1 MKRSKTQ
8 AVYRFLPEMWISEK
22 DDSERAVSAKIK
34 NWNYIKMSDIYEDF
48 IEGEIKRQIKL
59 FGDRGGDISAFDL
72 SPDTHS
78 FSIVETACNEGIPD
92 IIGEISPLVF
102 YCSSCGAVSDL
113 RNPDAVDK
121 YTWKCKNPD
130 CGKWAVK
137 QLQMIY
143 ACECGYAQPIKIP
156 HVQGVKN
163 FKFRPNETQYKMF
176 YRSGNSEK
184 PAEFVQIC
192 PNCNSR
198 LVPDNANSGRNYKP
212 FTLKVINLVDQRN
225 GQFYKKGIDAQ
236 KTIVC
241 RWFDKLST
249 ADYEEILNNI
259 ELAFSDAFKSDAQRR
274 NVKQQVRALI
284 DAGMLPPEMFESA
297 VNNML
302 QNAPNTKSVER
313 YVAICDDLFSRKKTE
328 NPVGYAEWLSH
339 FSFKLMQYDTLKYAK
354 RIITL
359 EEAIQRQ
366 LDMEFI
372 DSPEEVTA
380 LNKKMGIA
388 NMQVSCDIQ
397 IINCTYGYSRRV
409 ADPKNSTNKNCRLKL
424 NAYDRTRDGTA
435 NLVYGAKLDTE
446 GILFEI
452 NAISCLD
459 SAEGAMYEIPEHVKP
474 ILRKS
479 QLFTVIPR
487 IYCEQCGSYE
497 IPYCAE
503 CGKPMECDE
512 NVRLHCSCGAP
523 FHVQCFEGHRAC
535 RVENWYIP
543 TSRMYTMIN
552 QNIHAAFKQDTADLV
567 MCIMG
572 SALYIAQ
579 PCIVRTEGVEVFFN
593 QIDCFSR
600 LPATAKENTKK
611 YAVYLGEKC
620 DGTCSNA
627 KIGRCIADSSMACLP
642 KAFYTLLPGFR
653 PQPHKGLEYGDV
665 AAQINVGSCAYEM
678 KGIIKKNTMNS
689 GRTSKSVDVLLNT
702 HLLSTSKAGEEII
715 RQFVEQGL
723 VDNRVDLIAV
733 IAPQYFD
740 NSFKG
745 TLRFLAKLGGKKV
758 MFIELDDVARLIEG
772 NSAIDV

>member
-78 FSIVETACNEGIPD
+78 FAIVETACNEGIPD

-102 YCSSCGAVSDL
+102 YCSSCGTVSDL

-143 ACECGYAQPIKIP
+143 TCECGYAQPIKIP

-313 YVAICDDLFSRKKTE
+313 YVAMCDDLFSRKKTE

-366 LDMEFI
+366 LDMDFI

-380 LNKKMGIA
+380 LNKKMGIT

-452 NAISCLD
+452 SQRKIVEWLYENNIISEEQLPDLDDDISVKKWFAQYVHSDVISMFGEIDDSEKITKNVFALLHSMSHAFMNSAGELSGLSGNSLTEIILVETASIFIYAQTSQGIPLGALSGMAESNYAYFLKKAFDEAKNCVFDPICTERDDTACSACLIIPEISCNHFN
-459 SAEGAMYEIPEHVKP
+459 AELG
-474 ILRKS
+474 RK
-479 QLFTVIPR
+479 
-487 IYCEQCGSYE
+487 Y
-497 IPYCAE
+497 
-503 CGKPMECDE
+503 
-512 NVRLHCSCGAP
+512 
-523 FHVQCFEGHRAC
+523 
-535 RVENWYIP
+535 
-543 TSRMYTMIN
+543 
-552 QNIHAAFKQDTADLV
+552 
-567 MCIMG
+567 
-572 SALYIAQ
+572 LYS
-579 PCIVRTEGVEVFFN
+579 
-593 QIDCFSR
+593 ID
-600 LPATAKENTKK
+600 
-611 YAVYLGEKC
+611 G
-620 DGTCSNA
+620 
-627 KIGRCIADSSMACLP
+627 
-642 KAFYTLLPGFR
+642 
-653 PQPHKGLEYGDV
+653 
-665 AAQINVGSCAYEM
+665 
-678 KGIIKKNTMNS
+678 
-689 GRTSKSVDVLLNT
+689 
-702 HLLSTSKAGEEII
+702 
-715 RQFVEQGL
+715 
-723 VDNRVDLIAV
+723 VDNPTVG
-733 IAPQYFD
+733 FWE
-740 NSFKG
+740 
-745 TLRFLAKLGGKKV
+745 
-758 MFIELDDVARLIEG
+758 M
-772 NSAIDV
+772 

>member
-8 AVYRFLPEMWISEK
+8 AVYKFLPEMWISEK
-22 DDSERAVSAKIK
+22 GDSERAVSAKIK

-78 FSIVETACNEGIPD
+78 FAIVETACNEGIPD

-102 YCSSCGAVSDL
+102 YCSSCGTVSDL

-156 HVQGVKN
+156 HVQWVKN

-192 PNCNSR
+192 PSCNSR

-313 YVAICDDLFSRKKTE
+313 YVAMCDDLFSRKKTE

-380 LNKKMGIA
+380 LNKKMGVA

-452 NAISCLD
+452 SQRKIVEWLYENNIISEEQLPDLDDDISVKKWFAQYVHSDVISMFGEIDDSEKITKNVFALLHSMSHAFMNSAGELSGLSGNSLTEIILVETASIFIYAQTSQGIPLGALSGMAESNYAYFLKKAFDEAKNCVFDPICTERDDTACSACLIIPEISCNHFN
-459 SAEGAMYEIPEHVKP
+459 AELG
-474 ILRKS
+474 RK
-479 QLFTVIPR
+479 
-487 IYCEQCGSYE
+487 Y
-497 IPYCAE
+497 
-503 CGKPMECDE
+503 
-512 NVRLHCSCGAP
+512 
-523 FHVQCFEGHRAC
+523 
-535 RVENWYIP
+535 
-543 TSRMYTMIN
+543 
-552 QNIHAAFKQDTADLV
+552 
-567 MCIMG
+567 
-572 SALYIAQ
+572 LYS
-579 PCIVRTEGVEVFFN
+579 
-593 QIDCFSR
+593 ID
-600 LPATAKENTKK
+600 
-611 YAVYLGEKC
+611 G
-620 DGTCSNA
+620 
-627 KIGRCIADSSMACLP
+627 
-642 KAFYTLLPGFR
+642 
-653 PQPHKGLEYGDV
+653 
-665 AAQINVGSCAYEM
+665 
-678 KGIIKKNTMNS
+678 
-689 GRTSKSVDVLLNT
+689 
-702 HLLSTSKAGEEII
+702 
-715 RQFVEQGL
+715 
-723 VDNRVDLIAV
+723 VDNPTVG
-733 IAPQYFD
+733 FWE
-740 NSFKG
+740 
-745 TLRFLAKLGGKKV
+745 
-758 MFIELDDVARLIEG
+758 M
-772 NSAIDV
+772 

>member
-78 FSIVETACNEGIPD
+78 FAIVETACNEGIPD

-249 ADYEEILNNI
+249 ADYDEILNNI

-313 YVAICDDLFSRKKTE
+313 YVAMCDDLFSRKKAE

-380 LNKKMGIA
+380 LNKKMGIT

-452 NAISCLD
+452 SQRKIVEWLYENNIISEEQLPDLDDDVSVKKWFAQYVHSDVISMFGEIDDSEKITKNVFALLHSMSHAFMNAAGELSGLSSNSLTEIILVETASIFIYAQTSQGIPLGALSGMAESNYAYFLKKAFDETKNCVFDPICTERDDTACSACLIIPEISCNHFN
-459 SAEGAMYEIPEHVKP
+459 AELGRKYLYSIDGADNP
-474 ILRKS
+474 
-479 QLFTVIPR
+479 TV
-487 IYCEQCGSYE
+487 
-497 IPYCAE
+497 
-503 CGKPMECDE
+503 
-512 NVRLHCSCGAP
+512 
-523 FHVQCFEGHRAC
+523 
-535 RVENWYIP
+535 
-543 TSRMYTMIN
+543 
-552 QNIHAAFKQDTADLV
+552 
-567 MCIMG
+567 
-572 SALYIAQ
+572 
-579 PCIVRTEGVEVFFN
+579 
-593 QIDCFSR
+593 
-600 LPATAKENTKK
+600 
-611 YAVYLGEKC
+611 
-620 DGTCSNA
+620 
-627 KIGRCIADSSMACLP
+627 
-642 KAFYTLLPGFR
+642 GFW
-653 PQPHKGLEYGDV
+653 
-665 AAQINVGSCAYEM
+665 EM
-678 KGIIKKNTMNS
+678 
-689 GRTSKSVDVLLNT
+689 
-702 HLLSTSKAGEEII
+702 
-715 RQFVEQGL
+715 
-723 VDNRVDLIAV
+723 
-733 IAPQYFD
+733 
-740 NSFKG
+740 
-745 TLRFLAKLGGKKV
+745 
-758 MFIELDDVARLIEG
+758 
-772 NSAIDV
+772 

>member
-22 DDSERAVSAKIK
+22 GDSERAVSAKIK

-78 FSIVETACNEGIPD
+78 FAIVETACNEGIPD

-102 YCSSCGAVSDL
+102 YCSSCGTVSDL
-113 RNPDAVDK
+113 RNSDAVDK

-313 YVAICDDLFSRKKTE
+313 YVAMCDDLFSRKKTE

-366 LDMEFI
+366 LNMEFI

-452 NAISCLD
+452 SQRKIVEWLYENNIISEEQLPDLDDDISVKKWFAQYVHSDVISMFGEIDDSEKITKNVFALLHSMSHAFMNSAGELSGLSGNSLTEIILVETASIFIYAQTSQGIPLGALSGMAESNYAYFLKKAFDETKNCVFDPICTERDDTACSACLIIPEISCNHFN
-459 SAEGAMYEIPEHVKP
+459 AELG
-474 ILRKS
+474 RK
-479 QLFTVIPR
+479 
-487 IYCEQCGSYE
+487 Y
-497 IPYCAE
+497 
-503 CGKPMECDE
+503 
-512 NVRLHCSCGAP
+512 
-523 FHVQCFEGHRAC
+523 
-535 RVENWYIP
+535 
-543 TSRMYTMIN
+543 
-552 QNIHAAFKQDTADLV
+552 
-567 MCIMG
+567 
-572 SALYIAQ
+572 LYS
-579 PCIVRTEGVEVFFN
+579 
-593 QIDCFSR
+593 ID
-600 LPATAKENTKK
+600 
-611 YAVYLGEKC
+611 G
-620 DGTCSNA
+620 
-627 KIGRCIADSSMACLP
+627 
-642 KAFYTLLPGFR
+642 
-653 PQPHKGLEYGDV
+653 
-665 AAQINVGSCAYEM
+665 
-678 KGIIKKNTMNS
+678 
-689 GRTSKSVDVLLNT
+689 
-702 HLLSTSKAGEEII
+702 
-715 RQFVEQGL
+715 
-723 VDNRVDLIAV
+723 VDNPTVG
-733 IAPQYFD
+733 FWE
-740 NSFKG
+740 
-745 TLRFLAKLGGKKV
+745 
-758 MFIELDDVARLIEG
+758 M
-772 NSAIDV
+772 

>member
-22 DDSERAVSAKIK
+22 GDSERAVSAKIK
-34 NWNYIKMSDIYEDF
+34 NWNYIKMSGIYEDF

-59 FGDRGGDISAFDL
+59 FGDRGGDISAFDI

-78 FSIVETACNEGIPD
+78 FTIVETACNEGIPD

-102 YCSSCGAVSDL
+102 YCSSCGTVTDL

-143 ACECGYAQPIKIP
+143 ACECGYAQPIKVP
-156 HVQGVKN
+156 YVQGVKD

-241 RWFDKLST
+241 RWFEKLST
-249 ADYEEILNNI
+249 ADYEEILDNI
-259 ELAFSDAFKSDAQRR
+259 ELAFSDAFKSNAQRR
-274 NVKQQVRALI
+274 NVEQQVRALI

-313 YVAICDDLFSRKKTE
+313 YVAMCDDLFARKKAE
-328 NPVGYAEWLSH
+328 DPAGYTEWLSH

-359 EEAIQRQ
+359 EEAIKRQ

-372 DSPEEVTA
+372 DSPEEITA
-380 LNKKMGIA
+380 LNDKLGIA

-452 NAISCLD
+452 SQRRIIEWLYENKIIGEEQLPDLDDDVSVKKWFAEYVHSDVITMFGEIDDSEKIAKNVFALLYSMSHAFMNAAGELSGLSSNSLTEIILVETASIFIYAQTSQGIPLGALSGMAESNYAYFLKKAFDETKNCVFDPICTERDDTACSACLIIPEISCNHFN
-459 SAEGAMYEIPEHVKP
+459 AELG
-474 ILRKS
+474 RKYLYS
-479 QLFTVIPR
+479 IDGV
-487 IYCEQCGSYE
+487 
-497 IPYCAE
+497 
-503 CGKPMECDE
+503 
-512 NVRLHCSCGAP
+512 
-523 FHVQCFEGHRAC
+523 
-535 RVENWYIP
+535 
-543 TSRMYTMIN
+543 
-552 QNIHAAFKQDTADLV
+552 DT
-567 MCIMG
+567 
-572 SALYIAQ
+572 
-579 PCIVRTEGVEVFFN
+579 
-593 QIDCFSR
+593 
-600 LPATAKENTKK
+600 PA
-611 YAVYLGEKC
+611 V
-620 DGTCSNA
+620 
-627 KIGRCIADSSMACLP
+627 
-642 KAFYTLLPGFR
+642 GFW
-653 PQPHKGLEYGDV
+653 
-665 AAQINVGSCAYEM
+665 EM
-678 KGIIKKNTMNS
+678 
-689 GRTSKSVDVLLNT
+689 
-702 HLLSTSKAGEEII
+702 
-715 RQFVEQGL
+715 
-723 VDNRVDLIAV
+723 
-733 IAPQYFD
+733 
-740 NSFKG
+740 
-745 TLRFLAKLGGKKV
+745 
-758 MFIELDDVARLIEG
+758 
-772 NSAIDV
+772 

>member
-22 DDSERAVSAKIK
+22 GDSERAVSAKIK

-78 FSIVETACNEGIPD
+78 FAIVETACNEGIPD

-102 YCSSCGAVSDL
+102 YCSSCGTVSDL

-313 YVAICDDLFSRKKTE
+313 YVAMCDDLFSRKKTE

-366 LDMEFI
+366 LDLEFI

-380 LNKKMGIA
+380 LNKKMGIT

-452 NAISCLD
+452 SQRKIVEWLYENNIISEEQLPDLDDDISVKKWFAQYVHSDVISMFGEIDDSEKITKNVFALLHSMSHAFMNSAGELSGLSGNSLTEIILVETASIFIYAQTSQGIPLGALSGMAESNYAYFLKKAFDEAKNCVFDPICTERDDTACSACLIIPEISCNHFN
-459 SAEGAMYEIPEHVKP
+459 AELG
-474 ILRKS
+474 RK
-479 QLFTVIPR
+479 
-487 IYCEQCGSYE
+487 Y
-497 IPYCAE
+497 
-503 CGKPMECDE
+503 
-512 NVRLHCSCGAP
+512 
-523 FHVQCFEGHRAC
+523 
-535 RVENWYIP
+535 
-543 TSRMYTMIN
+543 
-552 QNIHAAFKQDTADLV
+552 
-567 MCIMG
+567 
-572 SALYIAQ
+572 LYS
-579 PCIVRTEGVEVFFN
+579 
-593 QIDCFSR
+593 ID
-600 LPATAKENTKK
+600 
-611 YAVYLGEKC
+611 G
-620 DGTCSNA
+620 
-627 KIGRCIADSSMACLP
+627 
-642 KAFYTLLPGFR
+642 
-653 PQPHKGLEYGDV
+653 
-665 AAQINVGSCAYEM
+665 
-678 KGIIKKNTMNS
+678 
-689 GRTSKSVDVLLNT
+689 
-702 HLLSTSKAGEEII
+702 
-715 RQFVEQGL
+715 
-723 VDNRVDLIAV
+723 VDNPTVG
-733 IAPQYFD
+733 FWE
-740 NSFKG
+740 
-745 TLRFLAKLGGKKV
+745 
-758 MFIELDDVARLIEG
+758 M
-772 NSAIDV
+772 

>member
-102 YCSSCGAVSDL
+102 YCSSCGAVSDF

-249 ADYEEILNNI
+249 ADYDEILNNI

-313 YVAICDDLFSRKKTE
+313 YVAMCDDLFSRKKAE

-372 DSPEEVTA
+372 DSPEEVAA
-380 LNKKMGIA
+380 LNKKMGIT

-452 NAISCLD
+452 SQRKIVEWLYENNIISEEQLPDLDDDVSVKKWFAQYVHSDVISMFGEIDDSEKITKNVFALLHSMSHAFMNAAGELSGLSSNSLTEIILVETASIFIYAQTSQGIPLGALSGMAESNYAYFLKKAFDEAKNCVFDPICTERDDTACSACLIIPEISCNHFN
-459 SAEGAMYEIPEHVKP
+459 AELG
-474 ILRKS
+474 RK
-479 QLFTVIPR
+479 
-487 IYCEQCGSYE
+487 Y
-497 IPYCAE
+497 
-503 CGKPMECDE
+503 
-512 NVRLHCSCGAP
+512 
-523 FHVQCFEGHRAC
+523 
-535 RVENWYIP
+535 
-543 TSRMYTMIN
+543 
-552 QNIHAAFKQDTADLV
+552 
-567 MCIMG
+567 
-572 SALYIAQ
+572 LYS
-579 PCIVRTEGVEVFFN
+579 
-593 QIDCFSR
+593 ID
-600 LPATAKENTKK
+600 
-611 YAVYLGEKC
+611 G
-620 DGTCSNA
+620 
-627 KIGRCIADSSMACLP
+627 
-642 KAFYTLLPGFR
+642 
-653 PQPHKGLEYGDV
+653 
-665 AAQINVGSCAYEM
+665 
-678 KGIIKKNTMNS
+678 
-689 GRTSKSVDVLLNT
+689 
-702 HLLSTSKAGEEII
+702 
-715 RQFVEQGL
+715 
-723 VDNRVDLIAV
+723 VDNPTVG
-733 IAPQYFD
+733 FWE
-740 NSFKG
+740 
-745 TLRFLAKLGGKKV
+745 
-758 MFIELDDVARLIEG
+758 M
-772 NSAIDV
+772 

>member
-22 DDSERAVSAKIK
+22 GDSERAVSAKIK

-59 FGDRGGDISAFDL
+59 FGDRGGDISAFNL

-78 FSIVETACNEGIPD
+78 FAIVETACNEGIPD

-102 YCSSCGAVSDL
+102 YCSSCGTVSDL

-156 HVQGVKN
+156 HVRGVKN

-184 PAEFVQIC
+184 TAEFVQIC

-302 QNAPNTKSVER
+302 QNAPNTKNVER
-313 YVAICDDLFSRKKTE
+313 YVAMCDDLFSRKKTE

-452 NAISCLD
+452 SQRKIVEWLYENNIIREEQLPDLDDDISVKKWFAQYVHSDVISMFGEIDDSEKITKNVFALLHSMSHAFMNSAGELSGLSGNSLTEIILVETASIFIYAQTSQGIPLGALSGMAESNYAYFLKKAFDEAKNCVFDPICTERDDTACSACLIIPEISCNHFN
-459 SAEGAMYEIPEHVKP
+459 AELG
-474 ILRKS
+474 RK
-479 QLFTVIPR
+479 
-487 IYCEQCGSYE
+487 Y
-497 IPYCAE
+497 
-503 CGKPMECDE
+503 
-512 NVRLHCSCGAP
+512 
-523 FHVQCFEGHRAC
+523 
-535 RVENWYIP
+535 
-543 TSRMYTMIN
+543 
-552 QNIHAAFKQDTADLV
+552 
-567 MCIMG
+567 
-572 SALYIAQ
+572 LYS
-579 PCIVRTEGVEVFFN
+579 
-593 QIDCFSR
+593 ID
-600 LPATAKENTKK
+600 
-611 YAVYLGEKC
+611 G
-620 DGTCSNA
+620 
-627 KIGRCIADSSMACLP
+627 
-642 KAFYTLLPGFR
+642 
-653 PQPHKGLEYGDV
+653 
-665 AAQINVGSCAYEM
+665 
-678 KGIIKKNTMNS
+678 
-689 GRTSKSVDVLLNT
+689 
-702 HLLSTSKAGEEII
+702 
-715 RQFVEQGL
+715 
-723 VDNRVDLIAV
+723 VDNPTVG
-733 IAPQYFD
+733 FWE
-740 NSFKG
+740 
-745 TLRFLAKLGGKKV
+745 
-758 MFIELDDVARLIEG
+758 M
-772 NSAIDV
+772 

>member
-22 DDSERAVSAKIK
+22 GDSERAVSAKIK

-78 FSIVETACNEGIPD
+78 FAIVETACNEGIPD

-102 YCSSCGAVSDL
+102 YCSSCGTVSDL

-259 ELAFSDAFKSDAQRR
+259 ELAFSDAFKSDAQRQ

-302 QNAPNTKSVER
+302 QNAPNTKSVEQ
-313 YVAICDDLFSRKKTE
+313 YVAMCDDLFSRKKTE

-452 NAISCLD
+452 SQRKIVEWLYENNIISEEQLPDLDDDISVKKWFAQYVHSDVISMFGEIDDSEKITKNVFALLHSMSHAFMNSAGELSGLSSNSLTEIILVETASIFIYAQTSQGIPLGALSGMAESNYAYFLKKAFDEAKNCVFDPICTERDDTACSACLIIPEISCNHFN
-459 SAEGAMYEIPEHVKP
+459 AELG
-474 ILRKS
+474 RK
-479 QLFTVIPR
+479 
-487 IYCEQCGSYE
+487 Y
-497 IPYCAE
+497 
-503 CGKPMECDE
+503 
-512 NVRLHCSCGAP
+512 
-523 FHVQCFEGHRAC
+523 
-535 RVENWYIP
+535 
-543 TSRMYTMIN
+543 
-552 QNIHAAFKQDTADLV
+552 
-567 MCIMG
+567 
-572 SALYIAQ
+572 LYS
-579 PCIVRTEGVEVFFN
+579 
-593 QIDCFSR
+593 ID
-600 LPATAKENTKK
+600 
-611 YAVYLGEKC
+611 G
-620 DGTCSNA
+620 
-627 KIGRCIADSSMACLP
+627 
-642 KAFYTLLPGFR
+642 
-653 PQPHKGLEYGDV
+653 
-665 AAQINVGSCAYEM
+665 
-678 KGIIKKNTMNS
+678 
-689 GRTSKSVDVLLNT
+689 
-702 HLLSTSKAGEEII
+702 
-715 RQFVEQGL
+715 
-723 VDNRVDLIAV
+723 VDNPTVG
-733 IAPQYFD
+733 FWE
-740 NSFKG
+740 
-745 TLRFLAKLGGKKV
+745 
-758 MFIELDDVARLIEG
+758 M
-772 NSAIDV
+772 

>member
-22 DDSERAVSAKIK
+22 GDSERAVSAKIK
-34 NWNYIKMSDIYEDF
+34 NWNYIKMSGIYEDF

-59 FGDRGGDISAFDL
+59 FGDRGGDISAFDI
-72 SPDTHS
+72 SPDIHS
-78 FSIVETACNEGIPD
+78 FTIVETACNEGIPD

-102 YCSSCGAVSDL
+102 YCSSCGTVTDL

-143 ACECGYAQPIKIP
+143 ACECGYAQPIKVP
-156 HVQGVKN
+156 YVQGVKD

-241 RWFDKLST
+241 RWFEKLST
-249 ADYEEILNNI
+249 ADYEEILDNI
-259 ELAFSDAFKSDAQRR
+259 ELAFSDAFKSNAQRR
-274 NVKQQVRALI
+274 NVEQQVRALI

-313 YVAICDDLFSRKKTE
+313 YVAMCDDLFARKKAE
-328 NPVGYAEWLSH
+328 DPAGYTEWLSH

-372 DSPEEVTA
+372 DSPEEITA
-380 LNKKMGIA
+380 LNDKLGIA

-452 NAISCLD
+452 SQRRIIEWLYENKIIGEEQLPDLDDDVSVKKWFAEYVHSDVITMFGEIDDSEKITKNVFALLHSMSHAFMNAAGELSGLSSNSLTEIILVETASIFIYAQTSQGIPLGALSGMAESNYAYFLKKAFDETKNCVFDPICTERDDTACSACLIIPEISCNHFN
-459 SAEGAMYEIPEHVKP
+459 AELG
-474 ILRKS
+474 RKYLYS
-479 QLFTVIPR
+479 IDGV
-487 IYCEQCGSYE
+487 
-497 IPYCAE
+497 
-503 CGKPMECDE
+503 
-512 NVRLHCSCGAP
+512 
-523 FHVQCFEGHRAC
+523 
-535 RVENWYIP
+535 
-543 TSRMYTMIN
+543 
-552 QNIHAAFKQDTADLV
+552 DT
-567 MCIMG
+567 
-572 SALYIAQ
+572 
-579 PCIVRTEGVEVFFN
+579 
-593 QIDCFSR
+593 
-600 LPATAKENTKK
+600 PA
-611 YAVYLGEKC
+611 V
-620 DGTCSNA
+620 
-627 KIGRCIADSSMACLP
+627 
-642 KAFYTLLPGFR
+642 GFW
-653 PQPHKGLEYGDV
+653 
-665 AAQINVGSCAYEM
+665 EM
-678 KGIIKKNTMNS
+678 
-689 GRTSKSVDVLLNT
+689 
-702 HLLSTSKAGEEII
+702 
-715 RQFVEQGL
+715 
-723 VDNRVDLIAV
+723 
-733 IAPQYFD
+733 
-740 NSFKG
+740 
-745 TLRFLAKLGGKKV
+745 
-758 MFIELDDVARLIEG
+758 
-772 NSAIDV
+772 

>member
-78 FSIVETACNEGIPD
+78 FAIVETACNEGIPD

-102 YCSSCGAVSDL
+102 YCSSCGTVSDL

-302 QNAPNTKSVER
+302 QNAPNTKNVER
-313 YVAICDDLFSRKKTE
+313 YVAMCDDLFSRKKTE

-452 NAISCLD
+452 SQRKIVEWLYENNIISEEQLPDLDDDISVKKWFAQYVHSDVISMFGEIDDSEKITKNVFALLHSMSHAFMNSAGELSGLSGNSLTEIILVETASIFIYAQTSQGIPLGALSGMAESNYAYFLKKAFDEAKNCVFDPICTERDDTACSACLIIPEISCNHFN
-459 SAEGAMYEIPEHVKP
+459 AELG
-474 ILRKS
+474 RK
-479 QLFTVIPR
+479 
-487 IYCEQCGSYE
+487 Y
-497 IPYCAE
+497 
-503 CGKPMECDE
+503 
-512 NVRLHCSCGAP
+512 
-523 FHVQCFEGHRAC
+523 
-535 RVENWYIP
+535 
-543 TSRMYTMIN
+543 
-552 QNIHAAFKQDTADLV
+552 
-567 MCIMG
+567 
-572 SALYIAQ
+572 LYS
-579 PCIVRTEGVEVFFN
+579 
-593 QIDCFSR
+593 ID
-600 LPATAKENTKK
+600 
-611 YAVYLGEKC
+611 G
-620 DGTCSNA
+620 
-627 KIGRCIADSSMACLP
+627 
-642 KAFYTLLPGFR
+642 
-653 PQPHKGLEYGDV
+653 
-665 AAQINVGSCAYEM
+665 
-678 KGIIKKNTMNS
+678 
-689 GRTSKSVDVLLNT
+689 
-702 HLLSTSKAGEEII
+702 
-715 RQFVEQGL
+715 
-723 VDNRVDLIAV
+723 VDNPTVG
-733 IAPQYFD
+733 FWE
-740 NSFKG
+740 
-745 TLRFLAKLGGKKV
+745 
-758 MFIELDDVARLIEG
+758 M
-772 NSAIDV
+772 

>member
-409 ADPKNSTNKNCRLKL
+409 ADPKNSTNTNCRLKL

-452 NAISCLD
+452 SQRKIVEWLYENNIISEEQLPDLDDDISVKKWFAQYVHSDVISMFGEIDDSEKITKNVFALLHSMSHAFMNSAGELSGLSGNSLTEIILVETASIFIYAQTSQGIPLGALSGMAESNYAYFLKKAFDEAKNCVFDPICTERDDTACSACLIIPEISCNHFN
-459 SAEGAMYEIPEHVKP
+459 AELG
-474 ILRKS
+474 RK
-479 QLFTVIPR
+479 
-487 IYCEQCGSYE
+487 Y
-497 IPYCAE
+497 
-503 CGKPMECDE
+503 
-512 NVRLHCSCGAP
+512 
-523 FHVQCFEGHRAC
+523 
-535 RVENWYIP
+535 
-543 TSRMYTMIN
+543 
-552 QNIHAAFKQDTADLV
+552 
-567 MCIMG
+567 
-572 SALYIAQ
+572 LYS
-579 PCIVRTEGVEVFFN
+579 
-593 QIDCFSR
+593 ID
-600 LPATAKENTKK
+600 
-611 YAVYLGEKC
+611 G
-620 DGTCSNA
+620 
-627 KIGRCIADSSMACLP
+627 
-642 KAFYTLLPGFR
+642 
-653 PQPHKGLEYGDV
+653 
-665 AAQINVGSCAYEM
+665 
-678 KGIIKKNTMNS
+678 
-689 GRTSKSVDVLLNT
+689 
-702 HLLSTSKAGEEII
+702 
-715 RQFVEQGL
+715 
-723 VDNRVDLIAV
+723 VDNPTVG
-733 IAPQYFD
+733 FWE
-740 NSFKG
+740 
-745 TLRFLAKLGGKKV
+745 
-758 MFIELDDVARLIEG
+758 M
-772 NSAIDV
+772 

>member
-34 NWNYIKMSDIYEDF
+34 NWNYIKMSGIYEDF

-78 FSIVETACNEGIPD
+78 FAIVETACNEGIPD

-143 ACECGYAQPIKIP
+143 TCECGYAQPIKIP

-313 YVAICDDLFSRKKTE
+313 YVAMCDDLFSRKKTE

-452 NAISCLD
+452 SQRKIVEWLYENNIISEEQLPDLDDDISVKKWFAQYVHSDVISMFGEIDDSEKITKNVFALLHSMSHAFMNAAGELSGLSSNSLTEIILVETASIFIYAQTSQGIPLGALSGMAESNYAYFLKKAFDEAKNCVFDPICTERDDTACSACLIIPEISCNHFN
-459 SAEGAMYEIPEHVKP
+459 AELG
-474 ILRKS
+474 RK
-479 QLFTVIPR
+479 
-487 IYCEQCGSYE
+487 Y
-497 IPYCAE
+497 
-503 CGKPMECDE
+503 
-512 NVRLHCSCGAP
+512 
-523 FHVQCFEGHRAC
+523 
-535 RVENWYIP
+535 
-543 TSRMYTMIN
+543 
-552 QNIHAAFKQDTADLV
+552 
-567 MCIMG
+567 
-572 SALYIAQ
+572 LYS
-579 PCIVRTEGVEVFFN
+579 
-593 QIDCFSR
+593 ID
-600 LPATAKENTKK
+600 
-611 YAVYLGEKC
+611 G
-620 DGTCSNA
+620 
-627 KIGRCIADSSMACLP
+627 
-642 KAFYTLLPGFR
+642 
-653 PQPHKGLEYGDV
+653 
-665 AAQINVGSCAYEM
+665 
-678 KGIIKKNTMNS
+678 
-689 GRTSKSVDVLLNT
+689 
-702 HLLSTSKAGEEII
+702 
-715 RQFVEQGL
+715 
-723 VDNRVDLIAV
+723 VDNPTVG
-733 IAPQYFD
+733 FWE
-740 NSFKG
+740 
-745 TLRFLAKLGGKKV
+745 
-758 MFIELDDVARLIEG
+758 M
-772 NSAIDV
+772 

>member
-78 FSIVETACNEGIPD
+78 FSIVETACNAGIPD

-163 FKFRPNETQYKMF
+163 FKFRPNETQYKIF

-313 YVAICDDLFSRKKTE
+313 YVAMCDDLFSRKKTE

-452 NAISCLD
+452 SQRKIVEWLYENNIISEEQLPDLDDDISVKKWFAQYVHSDVISMFGEIDDSEKITKNVFALLHSMSHAFMNSAGELSGLSGNSLTEIILVETASIFIYAQTSQGIPLGALSGMAESNYAYFLKKAFDEAKNCVFDPICTERDDTACSACLIIPEISCNHFN
-459 SAEGAMYEIPEHVKP
+459 AELG
-474 ILRKS
+474 RK
-479 QLFTVIPR
+479 
-487 IYCEQCGSYE
+487 Y
-497 IPYCAE
+497 
-503 CGKPMECDE
+503 
-512 NVRLHCSCGAP
+512 
-523 FHVQCFEGHRAC
+523 
-535 RVENWYIP
+535 
-543 TSRMYTMIN
+543 
-552 QNIHAAFKQDTADLV
+552 
-567 MCIMG
+567 
-572 SALYIAQ
+572 LYS
-579 PCIVRTEGVEVFFN
+579 
-593 QIDCFSR
+593 ID
-600 LPATAKENTKK
+600 
-611 YAVYLGEKC
+611 G
-620 DGTCSNA
+620 
-627 KIGRCIADSSMACLP
+627 
-642 KAFYTLLPGFR
+642 
-653 PQPHKGLEYGDV
+653 
-665 AAQINVGSCAYEM
+665 
-678 KGIIKKNTMNS
+678 
-689 GRTSKSVDVLLNT
+689 
-702 HLLSTSKAGEEII
+702 
-715 RQFVEQGL
+715 
-723 VDNRVDLIAV
+723 VDNPTVG
-733 IAPQYFD
+733 FWE
-740 NSFKG
+740 
-745 TLRFLAKLGGKKV
+745 
-758 MFIELDDVARLIEG
+758 M
-772 NSAIDV
+772 

>member
-22 DDSERAVSAKIK
+22 GDSERAVSAKIK
-34 NWNYIKMSDIYEDF
+34 NWNYIKMSGIYEDF

-59 FGDRGGDISAFDL
+59 FGDRGGDISAFDI

-78 FSIVETACNEGIPD
+78 FTIVETACNEGIPD

-102 YCSSCGAVSDL
+102 YCSSCGTVTDL

-143 ACECGYAQPIKIP
+143 ACECGYAQPIKVP
-156 HVQGVKN
+156 YVQGVKD

-241 RWFDKLST
+241 RWFEKLST
-249 ADYEEILNNI
+249 ADYEEILDNI
-259 ELAFSDAFKSDAQRR
+259 ELAFSDAFKSNAQRR
-274 NVKQQVRALI
+274 NVEQQVRALI

-313 YVAICDDLFSRKKTE
+313 YVAMCDDLFARKKAE
-328 NPVGYAEWLSH
+328 DPAGYTEWLSH

-372 DSPEEVTA
+372 DSPEEITA
-380 LNKKMGIA
+380 LNDKLGIA

-452 NAISCLD
+452 SQRRIIEWLYENKIIGEEQLPDLDDDVSVKKWFAEYVHSDVITMFGEIDDSEKITKNVFALLHSMSHAFMNAAGELSGLSSNSLTEIILVETASIFIYAQTSQGIPLGALSGMAESNYEYFLKKAFDETKNCVFDPICTERDDTACSACLIIPEISCNHFN
-459 SAEGAMYEIPEHVKP
+459 AELG
-474 ILRKS
+474 RKYLYS
-479 QLFTVIPR
+479 IDGV
-487 IYCEQCGSYE
+487 
-497 IPYCAE
+497 
-503 CGKPMECDE
+503 
-512 NVRLHCSCGAP
+512 
-523 FHVQCFEGHRAC
+523 
-535 RVENWYIP
+535 
-543 TSRMYTMIN
+543 
-552 QNIHAAFKQDTADLV
+552 DT
-567 MCIMG
+567 
-572 SALYIAQ
+572 
-579 PCIVRTEGVEVFFN
+579 
-593 QIDCFSR
+593 
-600 LPATAKENTKK
+600 PA
-611 YAVYLGEKC
+611 V
-620 DGTCSNA
+620 
-627 KIGRCIADSSMACLP
+627 
-642 KAFYTLLPGFR
+642 GFW
-653 PQPHKGLEYGDV
+653 
-665 AAQINVGSCAYEM
+665 EM
-678 KGIIKKNTMNS
+678 
-689 GRTSKSVDVLLNT
+689 
-702 HLLSTSKAGEEII
+702 
-715 RQFVEQGL
+715 
-723 VDNRVDLIAV
+723 
-733 IAPQYFD
+733 
-740 NSFKG
+740 
-745 TLRFLAKLGGKKV
+745 
-758 MFIELDDVARLIEG
+758 
-772 NSAIDV
+772 

>member
-452 NAISCLD
+452 SQRKIVEWLYENNIISEEQLPDLDDDISVKKWFAQYVHSDVISMFGEIDDSEKITKNVFALLHSMSHAFMNSAGELSGLSGNSLTEIILVETASIFIYAQTSQGIPLGALSGMAESNYAYFLKKAFDEAKNCVFDPICTERDDTACSACLIIPEISCNHFN
-459 SAEGAMYEIPEHVKP
+459 AELG
-474 ILRKS
+474 RKYLYS
-479 QLFTVIPR
+479 IDGVDNPTV
-487 IYCEQCGSYE
+487 G
-497 IPYCAE
+497 
-503 CGKPMECDE
+503 
-512 NVRLHCSCGAP
+512 
-523 FHVQCFEGHRAC
+523 F
-535 RVENWYIP
+535 
-543 TSRMYTMIN
+543 
-552 QNIHAAFKQDTADLV
+552 
-567 MCIMG
+567 
-572 SALYIAQ
+572 
-579 PCIVRTEGVEVFFN
+579 
-593 QIDCFSR
+593 
-600 LPATAKENTKK
+600 
-611 YAVYLGEKC
+611 
-620 DGTCSNA
+620 
-627 KIGRCIADSSMACLP
+627 GRCN
-642 KAFYTLLPGFR
+642 
-653 PQPHKGLEYGDV
+653 YG
-665 AAQINVGSCAYEM
+665 
-678 KGIIKKNTMNS
+678 
-689 GRTSKSVDVLLNT
+689 
-702 HLLSTSKAGEEII
+702 
-715 RQFVEQGL
+715 
-723 VDNRVDLIAV
+723 
-733 IAPQYFD
+733 
-740 NSFKG
+740 
-745 TLRFLAKLGGKKV
+745 
-758 MFIELDDVARLIEG
+758 
-772 NSAIDV
+772 

>member
-22 DDSERAVSAKIK
+22 GDSERAVSAKIK
-34 NWNYIKMSDIYEDF
+34 NWNYIKMSDIYKDF

-78 FSIVETACNEGIPD
+78 FAIVETACNEGIPD

-102 YCSSCGAVSDL
+102 YCSSCGTVSDL

-184 PAEFVQIC
+184 TAEFVQIC

-249 ADYEEILNNI
+249 ADYEKILNNI

-302 QNAPNTKSVER
+302 QNAPNTKNVER
-313 YVAICDDLFSRKKTE
+313 YVAMCDDLFSRKKTE

-452 NAISCLD
+452 SQRKIVEWLYENNIISEEQLPDLDDDISVKKWFAQYVHSDVISMFGEIDDSEKITKNVFALLHSMSHAFMNSAGELSGLSGNSLTEIILVETASIFIYAQTSQGIPLGALSGMAESNYAYFLKKAFDEAKNCVFDPICTERDDTACSACLIIPEISCNHFN
-459 SAEGAMYEIPEHVKP
+459 AELG
-474 ILRKS
+474 RK
-479 QLFTVIPR
+479 
-487 IYCEQCGSYE
+487 Y
-497 IPYCAE
+497 
-503 CGKPMECDE
+503 
-512 NVRLHCSCGAP
+512 
-523 FHVQCFEGHRAC
+523 
-535 RVENWYIP
+535 
-543 TSRMYTMIN
+543 
-552 QNIHAAFKQDTADLV
+552 
-567 MCIMG
+567 
-572 SALYIAQ
+572 LYSI
-579 PCIVRTEGVEVFFN
+579 EGVDNPTV
-593 QIDCFSR
+593 
-600 LPATAKENTKK
+600 
-611 YAVYLGEKC
+611 
-620 DGTCSNA
+620 
-627 KIGRCIADSSMACLP
+627 
-642 KAFYTLLPGFR
+642 GFW
-653 PQPHKGLEYGDV
+653 
-665 AAQINVGSCAYEM
+665 EM
-678 KGIIKKNTMNS
+678 
-689 GRTSKSVDVLLNT
+689 
-702 HLLSTSKAGEEII
+702 
-715 RQFVEQGL
+715 
-723 VDNRVDLIAV
+723 
-733 IAPQYFD
+733 
-740 NSFKG
+740 
-745 TLRFLAKLGGKKV
+745 
-758 MFIELDDVARLIEG
+758 
-772 NSAIDV
+772 

>member
-78 FSIVETACNEGIPD
+78 FAIVETACNEGIPD

-102 YCSSCGAVSDL
+102 YCSSCGTVSDL

-121 YTWKCKNPD
+121 YTWRCKNPD

-163 FKFRPNETQYKMF
+163 FKFRPNETQYKIF

-249 ADYEEILNNI
+249 ADYDEILNNI

-313 YVAICDDLFSRKKTE
+313 YVAMCDDLFSRKKTE

-380 LNKKMGIA
+380 LNKKMGIT

-452 NAISCLD
+452 SQRKIVEWLYENNIISEEQLPDLDDDISVKKWFAQYVHSDVISMFGEIDDSEKITKNVFALLHSVSHAFMNSAGELSGLSGNSLTEIILVETASIFIYAQTSQGIPLGALSGMAESNYAYFLKKAFDEAKNCVFDPICTERDDTACSACLIIPEISCNHFN
-459 SAEGAMYEIPEHVKP
+459 AELG
-474 ILRKS
+474 RK
-479 QLFTVIPR
+479 
-487 IYCEQCGSYE
+487 Y
-497 IPYCAE
+497 
-503 CGKPMECDE
+503 
-512 NVRLHCSCGAP
+512 
-523 FHVQCFEGHRAC
+523 
-535 RVENWYIP
+535 
-543 TSRMYTMIN
+543 
-552 QNIHAAFKQDTADLV
+552 
-567 MCIMG
+567 
-572 SALYIAQ
+572 LYS
-579 PCIVRTEGVEVFFN
+579 
-593 QIDCFSR
+593 ID
-600 LPATAKENTKK
+600 
-611 YAVYLGEKC
+611 G
-620 DGTCSNA
+620 
-627 KIGRCIADSSMACLP
+627 
-642 KAFYTLLPGFR
+642 
-653 PQPHKGLEYGDV
+653 
-665 AAQINVGSCAYEM
+665 
-678 KGIIKKNTMNS
+678 
-689 GRTSKSVDVLLNT
+689 
-702 HLLSTSKAGEEII
+702 
-715 RQFVEQGL
+715 
-723 VDNRVDLIAV
+723 VDNPTVG
-733 IAPQYFD
+733 FWE
-740 NSFKG
+740 
-745 TLRFLAKLGGKKV
+745 
-758 MFIELDDVARLIEG
+758 M
-772 NSAIDV
+772 

>member
-78 FSIVETACNEGIPD
+78 FAIVETACNEGIPD

-102 YCSSCGAVSDL
+102 YCSSCGTVSDL

-212 FTLKVINLVDQRN
+212 FMLKVINLVDQRN

-313 YVAICDDLFSRKKTE
+313 YVAMCDDLFSRKKTE

-380 LNKKMGIA
+380 LNKKMGIT

-452 NAISCLD
+452 SQRKIVEWLYENNIISEEQLPDLDDDVSVKKWFAQYVHSDVISMFGEIDDSEKITKNVFALLHSMSHAFMNAAGELSGLSGNSLTEIILVETASIFIYAQTSQGIPLGALSGMAESNYAYFLKKAFDEAKNCVFDPICTERDDTACSACLIIPEISCNHFN
-459 SAEGAMYEIPEHVKP
+459 AELG
-474 ILRKS
+474 RK
-479 QLFTVIPR
+479 
-487 IYCEQCGSYE
+487 Y
-497 IPYCAE
+497 
-503 CGKPMECDE
+503 
-512 NVRLHCSCGAP
+512 
-523 FHVQCFEGHRAC
+523 
-535 RVENWYIP
+535 
-543 TSRMYTMIN
+543 
-552 QNIHAAFKQDTADLV
+552 
-567 MCIMG
+567 
-572 SALYIAQ
+572 LYS
-579 PCIVRTEGVEVFFN
+579 
-593 QIDCFSR
+593 ID
-600 LPATAKENTKK
+600 
-611 YAVYLGEKC
+611 G
-620 DGTCSNA
+620 
-627 KIGRCIADSSMACLP
+627 
-642 KAFYTLLPGFR
+642 
-653 PQPHKGLEYGDV
+653 
-665 AAQINVGSCAYEM
+665 
-678 KGIIKKNTMNS
+678 
-689 GRTSKSVDVLLNT
+689 
-702 HLLSTSKAGEEII
+702 
-715 RQFVEQGL
+715 
-723 VDNRVDLIAV
+723 VDNPTVG
-733 IAPQYFD
+733 FWE
-740 NSFKG
+740 
-745 TLRFLAKLGGKKV
+745 
-758 MFIELDDVARLIEG
+758 M
-772 NSAIDV
+772 

>member
-48 IEGEIKRQIKL
+48 IEGEIKRQVKL

-78 FSIVETACNEGIPD
+78 FAIVETACNEGIPD

-102 YCSSCGAVSDL
+102 YCSSCGTVSDL

-184 PAEFVQIC
+184 PAEFVQSC

-313 YVAICDDLFSRKKTE
+313 YVAMCDDLFSRKKAE

-366 LDMEFI
+366 LDMDFI

-380 LNKKMGIA
+380 LNKKMGIT

-452 NAISCLD
+452 SQRKIVEWLYENNIISEEQLPDLDDDVSVKKWFAQYVHSDVISMFGEIDDSEKITKNVFALLHSMSHAFMNAAGELSGLSSNSLTEIILVETASIFIYAQTSQGIPLGALSGMAESNYAFFLKKAFDEAKNCVFDPICTERDDTACSACLIIPEISCNHFN
-459 SAEGAMYEIPEHVKP
+459 AELG
-474 ILRKS
+474 RK
-479 QLFTVIPR
+479 
-487 IYCEQCGSYE
+487 Y
-497 IPYCAE
+497 
-503 CGKPMECDE
+503 
-512 NVRLHCSCGAP
+512 
-523 FHVQCFEGHRAC
+523 
-535 RVENWYIP
+535 
-543 TSRMYTMIN
+543 
-552 QNIHAAFKQDTADLV
+552 
-567 MCIMG
+567 
-572 SALYIAQ
+572 LYS
-579 PCIVRTEGVEVFFN
+579 
-593 QIDCFSR
+593 ID
-600 LPATAKENTKK
+600 
-611 YAVYLGEKC
+611 G
-620 DGTCSNA
+620 
-627 KIGRCIADSSMACLP
+627 
-642 KAFYTLLPGFR
+642 
-653 PQPHKGLEYGDV
+653 
-665 AAQINVGSCAYEM
+665 
-678 KGIIKKNTMNS
+678 
-689 GRTSKSVDVLLNT
+689 
-702 HLLSTSKAGEEII
+702 
-715 RQFVEQGL
+715 
-723 VDNRVDLIAV
+723 VDNPTVG
-733 IAPQYFD
+733 FWE
-740 NSFKG
+740 
-745 TLRFLAKLGGKKV
+745 
-758 MFIELDDVARLIEG
+758 M
-772 NSAIDV
+772 

>member
-8 AVYRFLPEMWISEK
+8 AVYSFLPEMWISEK

-102 YCSSCGAVSDL
+102 YCSSCGTVSDL

-163 FKFRPNETQYKMF
+163 FKFRPNETQYKIF

-259 ELAFSDAFKSDAQRR
+259 ELAFSDAFKSDAQKR

-452 NAISCLD
+452 SQRKIVEWLYENNIISEEQLPDLDDDISVKKWFAQYVHSDVISMFGEIDDSEKITKNVFALLHSMSHAFMNSAGELSGLSGNSLTEIILVETASIFIYAQTSQGIPLGALSGMAESNYAYFLKKAFDEAKNCVFDPICTERDDTACSACLIIPEISCNHFN
-459 SAEGAMYEIPEHVKP
+459 AELG
-474 ILRKS
+474 RK
-479 QLFTVIPR
+479 
-487 IYCEQCGSYE
+487 Y
-497 IPYCAE
+497 
-503 CGKPMECDE
+503 
-512 NVRLHCSCGAP
+512 
-523 FHVQCFEGHRAC
+523 
-535 RVENWYIP
+535 
-543 TSRMYTMIN
+543 
-552 QNIHAAFKQDTADLV
+552 
-567 MCIMG
+567 
-572 SALYIAQ
+572 LYS
-579 PCIVRTEGVEVFFN
+579 
-593 QIDCFSR
+593 ID
-600 LPATAKENTKK
+600 
-611 YAVYLGEKC
+611 G
-620 DGTCSNA
+620 
-627 KIGRCIADSSMACLP
+627 
-642 KAFYTLLPGFR
+642 
-653 PQPHKGLEYGDV
+653 
-665 AAQINVGSCAYEM
+665 
-678 KGIIKKNTMNS
+678 
-689 GRTSKSVDVLLNT
+689 
-702 HLLSTSKAGEEII
+702 
-715 RQFVEQGL
+715 
-723 VDNRVDLIAV
+723 VDNPTVG
-733 IAPQYFD
+733 FWE
-740 NSFKG
+740 
-745 TLRFLAKLGGKKV
+745 
-758 MFIELDDVARLIEG
+758 M
-772 NSAIDV
+772 

>member
-22 DDSERAVSAKIK
+22 GDSERAVSAKIK

-59 FGDRGGDISAFDL
+59 FGDRGGDISAFDI

-78 FSIVETACNEGIPD
+78 FAIVETACNEGIPD

-102 YCSSCGAVSDL
+102 YCSSCGTVTDL

-143 ACECGYAQPIKIP
+143 TCECGYAQPIKVP
-156 HVQGVKN
+156 YVHGVKD

-184 PAEFVQIC
+184 TAEFVQIC

-274 NVKQQVRALI
+274 NVEQQVRALI

-313 YVAICDDLFSRKKTE
+313 YVAMCDDLFSRKKIE
-328 NPVGYAEWLSH
+328 DPVGYAEWLSH

-372 DSPEEVTA
+372 DSPEEITA
-380 LNKKMGIA
+380 LNKKMGIE

-452 NAISCLD
+452 SQRKIVEWLYENKIISEEQLPDLDDDVSVKKWFAQYVHSDVISMFGEIDDSEKITKNVFALLHSMSHAFMNAAGELSGLSSNSLTEIILVETASIFIYAQTSQGIPLGALSGMAESNYAYFLKKAFDETKNCVFDPICTERDDTACSACLIIPEISCNHFN
-459 SAEGAMYEIPEHVKP
+459 AELG
-474 ILRKS
+474 RKYLYS
-479 QLFTVIPR
+479 IDGVDTPTV
-487 IYCEQCGSYE
+487 
-497 IPYCAE
+497 
-503 CGKPMECDE
+503 
-512 NVRLHCSCGAP
+512 
-523 FHVQCFEGHRAC
+523 
-535 RVENWYIP
+535 
-543 TSRMYTMIN
+543 
-552 QNIHAAFKQDTADLV
+552 
-567 MCIMG
+567 
-572 SALYIAQ
+572 
-579 PCIVRTEGVEVFFN
+579 
-593 QIDCFSR
+593 
-600 LPATAKENTKK
+600 
-611 YAVYLGEKC
+611 
-620 DGTCSNA
+620 
-627 KIGRCIADSSMACLP
+627 
-642 KAFYTLLPGFR
+642 GFW
-653 PQPHKGLEYGDV
+653 
-665 AAQINVGSCAYEM
+665 EM
-678 KGIIKKNTMNS
+678 
-689 GRTSKSVDVLLNT
+689 
-702 HLLSTSKAGEEII
+702 
-715 RQFVEQGL
+715 
-723 VDNRVDLIAV
+723 
-733 IAPQYFD
+733 
-740 NSFKG
+740 
-745 TLRFLAKLGGKKV
+745 
-758 MFIELDDVARLIEG
+758 
-772 NSAIDV
+772 

>member
-1 MKRSKTQ
+1 
-8 AVYRFLPEMWISEK
+8 
-22 DDSERAVSAKIK
+22 
-34 NWNYIKMSDIYEDF
+34 
-48 IEGEIKRQIKL
+48 
-59 FGDRGGDISAFDL
+59 
-72 SPDTHS
+72 
-78 FSIVETACNEGIPD
+78 
-92 IIGEISPLVF
+92 
-102 YCSSCGAVSDL
+102 
-113 RNPDAVDK
+113 
-121 YTWKCKNPD
+121 
-130 CGKWAVK
+130 
-137 QLQMIY
+137 MIY

-249 ADYEEILNNI
+249 ADYDEILNNI

-313 YVAICDDLFSRKKTE
+313 YVAMCDDLFSRKKAE

-366 LDMEFI
+366 LDMDFI

-380 LNKKMGIA
+380 LNKKMGIT

-435 NLVYGAKLDTE
+435 NLVYGVKLDTE

-452 NAISCLD
+452 SQRKIVEWLYENNIISEEQLPDLDDDVSVKKWFAQYVHSDVISMFGEIDDSEKITKNVFALLHSMSHAFMNAAGELSGLSSNSLTEIILVETASIFIYAQTSQGIPLGALSGMAESNYAFFLKKAFDEAKNCVFDPICTERDDTACSACLIIPEISCNHFN
-459 SAEGAMYEIPEHVKP
+459 AELG
-474 ILRKS
+474 RK
-479 QLFTVIPR
+479 
-487 IYCEQCGSYE
+487 Y
-497 IPYCAE
+497 
-503 CGKPMECDE
+503 
-512 NVRLHCSCGAP
+512 
-523 FHVQCFEGHRAC
+523 
-535 RVENWYIP
+535 
-543 TSRMYTMIN
+543 
-552 QNIHAAFKQDTADLV
+552 
-567 MCIMG
+567 
-572 SALYIAQ
+572 LYS
-579 PCIVRTEGVEVFFN
+579 
-593 QIDCFSR
+593 ID
-600 LPATAKENTKK
+600 
-611 YAVYLGEKC
+611 G
-620 DGTCSNA
+620 
-627 KIGRCIADSSMACLP
+627 
-642 KAFYTLLPGFR
+642 
-653 PQPHKGLEYGDV
+653 
-665 AAQINVGSCAYEM
+665 
-678 KGIIKKNTMNS
+678 
-689 GRTSKSVDVLLNT
+689 
-702 HLLSTSKAGEEII
+702 
-715 RQFVEQGL
+715 
-723 VDNRVDLIAV
+723 VDNPTVG
-733 IAPQYFD
+733 FWE
-740 NSFKG
+740 
-745 TLRFLAKLGGKKV
+745 
-758 MFIELDDVARLIEG
+758 M
-772 NSAIDV
+772 

>member
-48 IEGEIKRQIKL
+48 IEGEIKRQVKL

-78 FSIVETACNEGIPD
+78 FAIVETACNEGIPD

-249 ADYEEILNNI
+249 ADYDEILNNI

-313 YVAICDDLFSRKKTE
+313 YVAMCDDLFSRKKAE

-366 LDMEFI
+366 LDMDFI

-380 LNKKMGIA
+380 LNKKMGIT

-452 NAISCLD
+452 SQRKIVEWLYENNIISEEQLPDLDDDVSVKKWFAQYVHSDVISMFGEIDDSEKITKNVFALLHSMSHAFMNAAGEPSGLSSNSLTEIILVETASIFIYAQTSQGIPLGALSGMAESNYAFFLKKAFDEAKNCVFDPICTERDDTACSACLIIPEISCNHFN
-459 SAEGAMYEIPEHVKP
+459 AELG
-474 ILRKS
+474 RK
-479 QLFTVIPR
+479 
-487 IYCEQCGSYE
+487 Y
-497 IPYCAE
+497 
-503 CGKPMECDE
+503 
-512 NVRLHCSCGAP
+512 
-523 FHVQCFEGHRAC
+523 
-535 RVENWYIP
+535 
-543 TSRMYTMIN
+543 
-552 QNIHAAFKQDTADLV
+552 
-567 MCIMG
+567 
-572 SALYIAQ
+572 LYS
-579 PCIVRTEGVEVFFN
+579 
-593 QIDCFSR
+593 ID
-600 LPATAKENTKK
+600 
-611 YAVYLGEKC
+611 G
-620 DGTCSNA
+620 
-627 KIGRCIADSSMACLP
+627 
-642 KAFYTLLPGFR
+642 
-653 PQPHKGLEYGDV
+653 
-665 AAQINVGSCAYEM
+665 
-678 KGIIKKNTMNS
+678 
-689 GRTSKSVDVLLNT
+689 
-702 HLLSTSKAGEEII
+702 
-715 RQFVEQGL
+715 
-723 VDNRVDLIAV
+723 VDNPTVG
-733 IAPQYFD
+733 FWE
-740 NSFKG
+740 
-745 TLRFLAKLGGKKV
+745 
-758 MFIELDDVARLIEG
+758 M
-772 NSAIDV
+772 

>member
-22 DDSERAVSAKIK
+22 GDSERAVSAKIK

-78 FSIVETACNEGIPD
+78 FAIVETACNERIPD

-102 YCSSCGAVSDL
+102 YCSSCGTVSDL

-313 YVAICDDLFSRKKTE
+313 YVAMCDDLFSRKKTE

-380 LNKKMGIA
+380 LSKKMGIA

-452 NAISCLD
+452 SQRKIVEWLYENNIISEEQLPDLDDDVSVKKWFAQYVHSDVISMFGEIDDSEKITKNVFALLHSMSHAFMNAAGELSGLSGNSLTEIILVETASIFIYAQTSQGIPLGALSGMAESNYAYFLKKAFDEAKNCVFDPICTERDDTACSACLIIPEISCNHFN
-459 SAEGAMYEIPEHVKP
+459 AELG
-474 ILRKS
+474 RK
-479 QLFTVIPR
+479 
-487 IYCEQCGSYE
+487 Y
-497 IPYCAE
+497 
-503 CGKPMECDE
+503 
-512 NVRLHCSCGAP
+512 
-523 FHVQCFEGHRAC
+523 
-535 RVENWYIP
+535 
-543 TSRMYTMIN
+543 
-552 QNIHAAFKQDTADLV
+552 
-567 MCIMG
+567 
-572 SALYIAQ
+572 LYS
-579 PCIVRTEGVEVFFN
+579 
-593 QIDCFSR
+593 ID
-600 LPATAKENTKK
+600 
-611 YAVYLGEKC
+611 G
-620 DGTCSNA
+620 
-627 KIGRCIADSSMACLP
+627 
-642 KAFYTLLPGFR
+642 
-653 PQPHKGLEYGDV
+653 
-665 AAQINVGSCAYEM
+665 
-678 KGIIKKNTMNS
+678 
-689 GRTSKSVDVLLNT
+689 
-702 HLLSTSKAGEEII
+702 
-715 RQFVEQGL
+715 
-723 VDNRVDLIAV
+723 VDNPTVG
-733 IAPQYFD
+733 FWE
-740 NSFKG
+740 
-745 TLRFLAKLGGKKV
+745 
-758 MFIELDDVARLIEG
+758 M
-772 NSAIDV
+772 

>member
-22 DDSERAVSAKIK
+22 GDSERAVSAKIK

-78 FSIVETACNEGIPD
+78 FAIVETACNEGIPD

-102 YCSSCGAVSDL
+102 YCSSCGTVSDL

-143 ACECGYAQPIKIP
+143 TCECGYAQPIKIP
-156 HVQGVKN
+156 YVQGVKN

-249 ADYEEILNNI
+249 DDYEEILNNI

-313 YVAICDDLFSRKKTE
+313 YVAMCDDLFSRKKTE

-366 LDMEFI
+366 LNMEFI

-452 NAISCLD
+452 SQRKIVEWLYENNIISEEQLPDLDDDISVKKWFAQYVHSDVISTFGEIDDSEKITKNVFALLHSMSHAFMNSAGELSGLSGNSLTEIILVETASIFIYAQTSQGIPLGALSGMAESNYAYFLKKAFDETKNCVFDPICTERDDTACSACLIIPEISCNHFN
-459 SAEGAMYEIPEHVKP
+459 AELG
-474 ILRKS
+474 RK
-479 QLFTVIPR
+479 
-487 IYCEQCGSYE
+487 Y
-497 IPYCAE
+497 
-503 CGKPMECDE
+503 
-512 NVRLHCSCGAP
+512 
-523 FHVQCFEGHRAC
+523 
-535 RVENWYIP
+535 
-543 TSRMYTMIN
+543 
-552 QNIHAAFKQDTADLV
+552 
-567 MCIMG
+567 
-572 SALYIAQ
+572 LYS
-579 PCIVRTEGVEVFFN
+579 
-593 QIDCFSR
+593 ID
-600 LPATAKENTKK
+600 
-611 YAVYLGEKC
+611 G
-620 DGTCSNA
+620 
-627 KIGRCIADSSMACLP
+627 
-642 KAFYTLLPGFR
+642 
-653 PQPHKGLEYGDV
+653 
-665 AAQINVGSCAYEM
+665 
-678 KGIIKKNTMNS
+678 
-689 GRTSKSVDVLLNT
+689 
-702 HLLSTSKAGEEII
+702 
-715 RQFVEQGL
+715 
-723 VDNRVDLIAV
+723 VDNPTVG
-733 IAPQYFD
+733 FWE
-740 NSFKG
+740 
-745 TLRFLAKLGGKKV
+745 
-758 MFIELDDVARLIEG
+758 M
-772 NSAIDV
+772 

>member
-78 FSIVETACNEGIPD
+78 FAIVETACNEGIPD

-102 YCSSCGAVSDL
+102 YCSSCGTVSDL

-143 ACECGYAQPIKIP
+143 TCECGYAQPIKIP

-313 YVAICDDLFSRKKTE
+313 YVAMCDDLFSRKKTE

-397 IINCTYGYSRRV
+397 IIICTYGYSRRV
-409 ADPKNSTNKNCRLKL
+409 ADPKNSTNNNCRLKL

-452 NAISCLD
+452 SQRKIVEWLYENNIISEEQLPDLDDDISVKKWFAQYVHSDVISMFGEIDDSEKITKNVFALLHSMSHAFMNSAGELSGLSGNSLTEIILVETASIFIYAQTSQGIPLGALSGMAESNYAYFLKKAFDEAKNCVFDPICTERDDTACSACLIIPEISCNHFN
-459 SAEGAMYEIPEHVKP
+459 AELG
-474 ILRKS
+474 RK
-479 QLFTVIPR
+479 
-487 IYCEQCGSYE
+487 Y
-497 IPYCAE
+497 
-503 CGKPMECDE
+503 
-512 NVRLHCSCGAP
+512 
-523 FHVQCFEGHRAC
+523 
-535 RVENWYIP
+535 
-543 TSRMYTMIN
+543 
-552 QNIHAAFKQDTADLV
+552 
-567 MCIMG
+567 
-572 SALYIAQ
+572 LYS
-579 PCIVRTEGVEVFFN
+579 
-593 QIDCFSR
+593 ID
-600 LPATAKENTKK
+600 
-611 YAVYLGEKC
+611 G
-620 DGTCSNA
+620 
-627 KIGRCIADSSMACLP
+627 
-642 KAFYTLLPGFR
+642 
-653 PQPHKGLEYGDV
+653 
-665 AAQINVGSCAYEM
+665 
-678 KGIIKKNTMNS
+678 
-689 GRTSKSVDVLLNT
+689 
-702 HLLSTSKAGEEII
+702 
-715 RQFVEQGL
+715 
-723 VDNRVDLIAV
+723 VDNPTVG
-733 IAPQYFD
+733 FW
-740 NSFKG
+740 
-745 TLRFLAKLGGKKV
+745 
-758 MFIELDDVARLIEG
+758 EL
-772 NSAIDV
+772 

>member
-22 DDSERAVSAKIK
+22 GDSERAVSAKIK

-78 FSIVETACNEGIPD
+78 FAIVETACNEGIPD

-102 YCSSCGAVSDL
+102 YCSSCGTVSDL

-313 YVAICDDLFSRKKTE
+313 YVAMCDDLFSRKKTE

-366 LDMEFI
+366 LDLEFI

-380 LNKKMGIA
+380 LSKKMGIA

-452 NAISCLD
+452 SQRKIVEWLYENNIISEEQLPDLDDDISVKKWFAQYVHSDVISMFGEIDDSEKITKNVFALLHSMSHAFMNSAGELSGLSGNSLTEIILVETASIFIYAQTSQGIPLGALSGMAESNYAYFLKKAFDEAKNCVFDPICTERDDTACSACLI
-459 SAEGAMYEIPEHVKP
+459 IPE
-474 ILRKS
+474 IS
-479 QLFTVIPR
+479 
-487 IYCEQCGSYE
+487 
-497 IPYCAE
+497 
-503 CGKPMECDE
+503 
-512 NVRLHCSCGAP
+512 
-523 FHVQCFEGHRAC
+523 
-535 RVENWYIP
+535 
-543 TSRMYTMIN
+543 
-552 QNIHAAFKQDTADLV
+552 
-567 MCIMG
+567 
-572 SALYIAQ
+572 
-579 PCIVRTEGVEVFFN
+579 
-593 QIDCFSR
+593 
-600 LPATAKENTKK
+600 
-611 YAVYLGEKC
+611 
-620 DGTCSNA
+620 
-627 KIGRCIADSSMACLP
+627 
-642 KAFYTLLPGFR
+642 
-653 PQPHKGLEYGDV
+653 
-665 AAQINVGSCAYEM
+665 
-678 KGIIKKNTMNS
+678 
-689 GRTSKSVDVLLNT
+689 
-702 HLLSTSKAGEEII
+702 
-715 RQFVEQGL
+715 
-723 VDNRVDLIAV
+723 
-733 IAPQYFD
+733 
-740 NSFKG
+740 
-745 TLRFLAKLGGKKV
+745 
-758 MFIELDDVARLIEG
+758 
-772 NSAIDV
+772 

>member
-78 FSIVETACNEGIPD
+78 FAIVETACNEGIPD

-102 YCSSCGAVSDL
+102 YCSSCGTVSDL

-143 ACECGYAQPIKIP
+143 TCECGYAQPIKIP

-313 YVAICDDLFSRKKTE
+313 YVAMCDDLFSRKKTE

-452 NAISCLD
+452 SQRKIVEWLYENNIISEEQLPDLDDDISVKKWFAQYVHSDVISMFGEIDDSEKITKNVFALLYSMSHAFMNSAGELSGLSGNSLTEIILVETASIFIYAQTSQGIPLGALSGMAESNYAYFLKKAFDEAKNCVFDPICTERDDTACSACLIIPEISCNHFN
-459 SAEGAMYEIPEHVKP
+459 AELG
-474 ILRKS
+474 RK
-479 QLFTVIPR
+479 
-487 IYCEQCGSYE
+487 Y
-497 IPYCAE
+497 
-503 CGKPMECDE
+503 
-512 NVRLHCSCGAP
+512 
-523 FHVQCFEGHRAC
+523 
-535 RVENWYIP
+535 
-543 TSRMYTMIN
+543 
-552 QNIHAAFKQDTADLV
+552 
-567 MCIMG
+567 
-572 SALYIAQ
+572 LYS
-579 PCIVRTEGVEVFFN
+579 
-593 QIDCFSR
+593 ID
-600 LPATAKENTKK
+600 
-611 YAVYLGEKC
+611 G
-620 DGTCSNA
+620 
-627 KIGRCIADSSMACLP
+627 
-642 KAFYTLLPGFR
+642 
-653 PQPHKGLEYGDV
+653 
-665 AAQINVGSCAYEM
+665 
-678 KGIIKKNTMNS
+678 
-689 GRTSKSVDVLLNT
+689 
-702 HLLSTSKAGEEII
+702 
-715 RQFVEQGL
+715 
-723 VDNRVDLIAV
+723 VDNPTVG
-733 IAPQYFD
+733 FWE
-740 NSFKG
+740 
-745 TLRFLAKLGGKKV
+745 
-758 MFIELDDVARLIEG
+758 M
-772 NSAIDV
+772 

>member
-22 DDSERAVSAKIK
+22 GDSKRAVSAKIK
-34 NWNYIKMSDIYEDF
+34 NWNYIKMADIYEDF
-48 IEGEIKRQIKL
+48 IEGEVKRQIKL
-59 FGDRGGDISAFDL
+59 FGDRGGDISAFDI

-78 FSIVETACNEGIPD
+78 FAIVETACNEGIPD

-102 YCSSCGAVSDL
+102 YCSSCGTVSDL

-143 ACECGYAQPIKIP
+143 ACECGYAQPIKVP
-156 HVQGVKN
+156 YVQGVKD

-249 ADYEEILNNI
+249 TDYEEILNNI

-274 NVKQQVRALI
+274 NVEQQVRALI
-284 DAGMLPPEMFESA
+284 DAGMLPSEMFESA

-313 YVAICDDLFSRKKTE
+313 YVAMCDDLFSRKKTE
-328 NPVGYAEWLSH
+328 DPLGYAEWLSH

-380 LNKKMGIA
+380 FNKKLGIA

-452 NAISCLD
+452 SQRKIVEWLYENKIISEEQLPDLDDDVSVKKWFAQYVHSDVISMFGEIDDSEKITKNVFALLHSMSHAFMNAAGELSGLSSNSLTEIILVETASIFIYAQTSQGIPLGALSGMAESNYAYFLKKAFDEAKNCVFDPICTERDDTACSACLIIPEISCNHFN
-459 SAEGAMYEIPEHVKP
+459 AELG
-474 ILRKS
+474 RKYLYS
-479 QLFTVIPR
+479 IDGVDTPTV
-487 IYCEQCGSYE
+487 
-497 IPYCAE
+497 
-503 CGKPMECDE
+503 
-512 NVRLHCSCGAP
+512 
-523 FHVQCFEGHRAC
+523 
-535 RVENWYIP
+535 
-543 TSRMYTMIN
+543 
-552 QNIHAAFKQDTADLV
+552 
-567 MCIMG
+567 
-572 SALYIAQ
+572 
-579 PCIVRTEGVEVFFN
+579 
-593 QIDCFSR
+593 
-600 LPATAKENTKK
+600 
-611 YAVYLGEKC
+611 
-620 DGTCSNA
+620 
-627 KIGRCIADSSMACLP
+627 
-642 KAFYTLLPGFR
+642 GFW
-653 PQPHKGLEYGDV
+653 
-665 AAQINVGSCAYEM
+665 EM
-678 KGIIKKNTMNS
+678 
-689 GRTSKSVDVLLNT
+689 
-702 HLLSTSKAGEEII
+702 
-715 RQFVEQGL
+715 
-723 VDNRVDLIAV
+723 
-733 IAPQYFD
+733 
-740 NSFKG
+740 
-745 TLRFLAKLGGKKV
+745 
-758 MFIELDDVARLIEG
+758 
-772 NSAIDV
+772 

>member
-8 AVYRFLPEMWISEK
+8 AVYSFLPEMWISEK

-198 LVPDNANSGRNYKP
+198 LVPDSANSGRNYKP

-259 ELAFSDAFKSDAQRR
+259 ELAFSDAFKSDAQKR

-388 NMQVSCDIQ
+388 NMQVSFDIQ

-452 NAISCLD
+452 SQRKIVEWLYENNIISEEQLPDLDDDISVKKWFAQYVHSDVISMFGEIDDSEKITKNVFALLHSMSHAFMNSAGELSGLSGNSLTEIILVETASIFIYAQTSQGIPLGALSGMAESNYAYFLKKAFDEAKNCVFDPICTERDDTACSACLIIPEISCNHFN
-459 SAEGAMYEIPEHVKP
+459 AELG
-474 ILRKS
+474 RK
-479 QLFTVIPR
+479 
-487 IYCEQCGSYE
+487 Y
-497 IPYCAE
+497 
-503 CGKPMECDE
+503 
-512 NVRLHCSCGAP
+512 
-523 FHVQCFEGHRAC
+523 
-535 RVENWYIP
+535 
-543 TSRMYTMIN
+543 
-552 QNIHAAFKQDTADLV
+552 
-567 MCIMG
+567 
-572 SALYIAQ
+572 LYS
-579 PCIVRTEGVEVFFN
+579 
-593 QIDCFSR
+593 ID
-600 LPATAKENTKK
+600 
-611 YAVYLGEKC
+611 G
-620 DGTCSNA
+620 
-627 KIGRCIADSSMACLP
+627 
-642 KAFYTLLPGFR
+642 
-653 PQPHKGLEYGDV
+653 
-665 AAQINVGSCAYEM
+665 
-678 KGIIKKNTMNS
+678 
-689 GRTSKSVDVLLNT
+689 
-702 HLLSTSKAGEEII
+702 
-715 RQFVEQGL
+715 
-723 VDNRVDLIAV
+723 VDNPTVG
-733 IAPQYFD
+733 FWE
-740 NSFKG
+740 
-745 TLRFLAKLGGKKV
+745 
-758 MFIELDDVARLIEG
+758 M
-772 NSAIDV
+772 